1 MSQYIFLSLSLPFL
15 PIPNQTPNL
24 DFRSVPLS
32 PMESRKLAALLSS
45 LISQLL
51 LIILLIFPP
60 NSLHLNSTP
69 HSNSN
74 SNSNSTTFSLIHH
87 FLFSQ
92 QTAVTTTLLSR
103 KRKRPKH
110 HHHRHHHPTPNPDW
124 FPNSFL
130 MSSSTFEWLTGLLE
144 PLLECRDPAY
154 LFPLNLSAGVRLG
167 IGLFRLANGS
177 DYSQISSQFNVP
189 VSVAKFCVKQLCRVL
204 CTNFRFWLS
213 FPNANDLR
221 SISQNFESLSGL
233 PNCSGVIFCSRFEIA
248 PSSPSSSTSSSS
260 VSVSQQ
266 QQRQQ
271 QQHSSIAAQI
281 VVDSTCRILS
291 IAAGFFGH
299 KTDSVILKASS
310 LFNDIDDGML
320 LNASPVN
327 GVNQYFIGDSGYP
340 LLPWLMVPFVDNVAV
355 SGSVEESFNAAHE
368 LMRIPA
374 LRTDAS
380 LRKWGVLS
388 RPIREEIKMA
398 VAYIGACSI
407 LHNSLL
413 MREDFSAL
421 VCDFEP
427 QRKNRQPCVFED
439 DRVSEE
445 ALAMRMTLGT
455 MAKKIS
461 S

>member
-1 MSQYIFLSLSLPFL
+1 
-15 PIPNQTPNL
+15 
-24 DFRSVPLS
+24 
-32 PMESRKLAALLSS
+32 MESRKLAALLSS

-69 HSNSN
+69 NSNSN

-110 HHHRHHHPTPNPDW
+110 NHRPTPNPDW
-124 FPNSFL
+124 FPISFL

-154 LFPLNLSAGVRLG
+154 LFPLNLSAGLRLG

-221 SISQNFESLSGL
+221 SVSQNFQSLSGL
-233 PNCSGVIFCSRFEIA
+233 PNCSGIIFCSRFEIA
-248 PSSPSSSTSSSS
+248 PSSSSSS
-260 VSVSQQ
+260 PSVSQQ
-266 QQRQQ
+266 QQ
-271 QQHSSIAAQI
+271 HSTIAAQI

-299 KTDSVILKASS
+299 KTDYVILKASS
-310 LFNDIDDGML
+310 LFNDIDDRML
-320 LNASPVN
+320 LNDSPVN

-340 LLPWLMVPFVDNVAV
+340 LLPWLMVPFGENVTV

-427 QRKNRQPCVFED
+427 QRKNGEPCVLED
-439 DRVSEE
+439 DRLTEE
-445 ALAMRMTLGT
+445 ALAMRMTLAT

>member
-1 MSQYIFLSLSLPFL
+1 
-15 PIPNQTPNL
+15 
-24 DFRSVPLS
+24 
-32 PMESRKLAALLSS
+32 MESRKLAALLSS

-60 NSLHLNSTP
+60 TSLHLNSTT
-69 HSNSN
+69 N

-110 HHHRHHHPTPNPDW
+110 HHHHHHHHPTPNPDW

-221 SISQNFESLSGL
+221 SISQSFESLSGL

-248 PSSPSSSTSSSS
+248 PSSS
-260 VSVSQQ
+260 VSLS

-271 QQHSSIAAQI
+271 QQPSSIAAQI

-299 KTDSVILKASS
+299 KTNSVILKASS

-340 LLPWLMVPFVDNVAV
+340 LLPWLMVPFGDSVAV

-421 VCDFEP
+421 VCDFEH
-427 QRKNRQPCVFED
+427 QRKNGEPFVLED
-439 DRVSEE
+439 GRVTEE
-445 ALAMRMTLGT
+445 ALAMRMTLAT

>member
-1 MSQYIFLSLSLPFL
+1 
-15 PIPNQTPNL
+15 
-24 DFRSVPLS
+24 
-32 PMESRKLAALLSS
+32 MESRKLAALLSS

-51 LIILLIFPP
+51 LVILLIFPP

-69 HSNSN
+69 NSNSN

-103 KRKRPKH
+103 KRKRPKNH
-110 HHHRHHHPTPNPDW
+110 HNHRPTPNPDW
-124 FPNSFL
+124 FPISFL

-154 LFPLNLSAGVRLG
+154 LFPLNLSAGLRLG
-167 IGLFRLANGS
+167 IGLSRLANGS

-221 SISQNFESLSGL
+221 SVSHNFQSLSGL
-233 PNCSGVIFCSRFEIA
+233 PNCSGVIFCSRFQI
-248 PSSPSSSTSSSS
+248 SPSS
-260 VSVSQQ
+260 VSQPQ
-266 QQRQQ
+266 QQ

-299 KTDSVILKASS
+299 KTDYVILKASS
-310 LFNDIDDGML
+310 LFNDIDDRML
-320 LNASPVN
+320 LNDSPLD
-327 GVNQYFIGDSGYP
+327 GVNQYFIGDSAYP
-340 LLPWLMVPFVDNVAV
+340 LLPWLMVPFADNENATV

-368 LMRIPA
+368 LMQIPA
-374 LRTDAS
+374 FRTDAS

-421 VCDFEP
+421 VCDFE
-427 QRKNRQPCVFED
+427 QKNGEPCVLED
-439 DRVSEE
+439 HRVTEE
-445 ALAMRMTLGT
+445 ALAMRMTLAA